1 MQGRGG
7 RAHVYGV
14 TRRVAQGAG
23 RPVRGFSGRGARPT
37 SLWSYHDS
45 RVHSDGREAYVHRRA
60 RTVTRGGGSG
70 AAALWTARAPLLFHL
85 RLFKNAKLWIL
96 ECNMKISI
104 NESCR
109 ATIGLQ
115 LLQSVTY
122 VLVIRL
128 SGIARQSFRFSR
140 RDLVFIRAST
150 LVLLICTQNLNV
162 RQLWKLC
169 SRKKRKTFVLAYF
182 EVLLWNLEN
191 TLENH

>member
-1 MQGRGG
+1 
-7 RAHVYGV
+7 
-14 TRRVAQGAG
+14 
-23 RPVRGFSGRGARPT
+23 
-37 SLWSYHDS
+37 
-45 RVHSDGREAYVHRRA
+45 
-60 RTVTRGGGSG
+60 
-70 AAALWTARAPLLFHL
+70 
-85 RLFKNAKLWIL
+85 
-96 ECNMKISI
+96 MKISI

-162 RQLWKLC
+162 RQL
-169 SRKKRKTFVLAYF
+169 
-182 EVLLWNLEN
+182 
-191 TLENH
+191 